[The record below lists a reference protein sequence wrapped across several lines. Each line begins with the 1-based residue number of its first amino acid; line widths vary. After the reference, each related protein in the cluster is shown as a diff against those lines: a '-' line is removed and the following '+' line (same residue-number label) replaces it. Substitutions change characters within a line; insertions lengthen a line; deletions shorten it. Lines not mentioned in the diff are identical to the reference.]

1 MEEHSITMNNKRISD
16 FYKKNPSM
24 DIETNNLLFIDLFE
38 NIFQQ
43 GVTINKS
50 LSSQILNEISGL
62 NTRLHSMQN
71 NVSNLSSELILKFL
85 DIKKE
90 YIEDMK
96 VIINSNTSN
105 TSEKINTLIEKNN
118 SHLIDKTTLLLND
131 IIPKNQELQ
140 YNQMQDKLTHFYH
153 LINADTKQILSQ
165 SGTSSLQDFISNFET
180 KYSSMI
186 YNIQNSSE
194 ERITKSISSL
204 KDTSTI
210 NNSTQEKTMNEL
222 SEFLNKYRSSFF
234 KGQFGENL
242 LASLLTNMFPSAEII
257 DTSGTKASG
266 DFIMNRE
273 NKETI
278 LFENKDYD
286 RNITADEIKKFI
298 RDCDTQNCHGI
309 FLSQRCGI
317 VMKTNY
323 QIDINKGC
331 ILVYVHNTEY
341 TNSRVQIAI
350 DIIDSL
356 SNTLKELNMGEED
369 KHSISKEVIEDINNE
384 YKSFISQKENLSM
397 VLKDFNKKM
406 SNEIDKVNLPS
417 LDKFL
422 STKFANS
429 VKKLYVCE
437 FCNKYSAS
445 TVKILSAHT
454 RACKTKHKVTNSI
467 ANVSLSI
474 NEIIDSDSL
483 SDSASEIT
491 IDQNEFVLT
500 IPESNKEKQKEK
512 KEKSKD
518 KKDKSEKKREKESK
532 ENDKK

>member
-1 MEEHSITMNNKRISD
+1 MEEHSITLNNKRISD

-286 RNITADEIKKFI
+286 RNITAD
-298 RDCDTQNCHGI
+298 
-309 FLSQRCGI
+309 
-317 VMKTNY
+317 
-323 QIDINKGC
+323 
-331 ILVYVHNTEY
+331 
-341 TNSRVQIAI
+341 
-350 DIIDSL
+350 
-356 SNTLKELNMGEED
+356 
-369 KHSISKEVIEDINNE
+369 
-384 YKSFISQKENLSM
+384 
-397 VLKDFNKKM
+397 
-406 SNEIDKVNLPS
+406 
-417 LDKFL
+417 
-422 STKFANS
+422 
-429 VKKLYVCE
+429 
-437 FCNKYSAS
+437 
-445 TVKILSAHT
+445 
-454 RACKTKHKVTNSI
+454 
-467 ANVSLSI
+467 
-474 NEIIDSDSL
+474 
-483 SDSASEIT
+483 
-491 IDQNEFVLT
+491 
-500 IPESNKEKQKEK
+500 
-512 KEKSKD
+512 
-518 KKDKSEKKREKESK
+518 
-532 ENDKK
+532 